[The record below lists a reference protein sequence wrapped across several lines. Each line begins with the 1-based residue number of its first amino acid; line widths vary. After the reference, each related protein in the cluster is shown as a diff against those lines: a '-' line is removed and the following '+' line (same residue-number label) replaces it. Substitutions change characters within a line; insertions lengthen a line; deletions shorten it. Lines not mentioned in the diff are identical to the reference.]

1 MGNAG
6 ALVINKPR
14 IDRVA
19 QRIIRGLFF
28 TEKGYPV
35 PDGYEVTNSAQQ
47 SGLSTILDSLGD
59 VGYAEH
65 RTIGGTMFAYTFAP
79 TDEDPNSIVWLSM
92 FYEKLPFA
100 GFTVLPKHL
109 RGRAS

>member
-35 PDGYEVTNSAQQ
+35 PDSYEVTNSAQQ
-47 SGLSTILDSLGD
+47 SGLSKILASLGD
-59 VGYAEH
+59 VGYAER
-65 RTIGGTMFAYTFAP
+65 RTIGGTMFAP
-79 TDEDPNSIVWLSM
+79 TDEDPNSIVWLSR